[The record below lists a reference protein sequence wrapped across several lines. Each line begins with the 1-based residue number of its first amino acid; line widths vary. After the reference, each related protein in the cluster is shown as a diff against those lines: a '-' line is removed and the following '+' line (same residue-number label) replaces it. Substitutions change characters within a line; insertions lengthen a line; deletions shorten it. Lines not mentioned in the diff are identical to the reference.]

1 MGRTKIGGLVD
12 DEIGV
17 RWIGS
22 ILGCVFDFLEVEIW
36 RKWLEMGLGLR

>member
-17 RWIGS
+17 RWIGMILDMFS
-22 ILGCVFDFLEVEIW
+22 IFWKSKFGEN
-36 RKWLEMGLGLR
+36 GLNWAQD

>member
-17 RWIGS
+17 RWIGT
-22 ILGCVFDFLEVEIW
+22 ILDMFSNFWKSNFGENGL
-36 RKWLEMGLGLR
+36 KWVQD